1 MSTLFTKIIEGEI
14 PGQFV
19 YKDELAVAFMT
30 IQPAQPGHLLVVPR
44 EEVDH
49 WDDLSSDLSAH
60 LMALST
66 RLAKVQKQV
75 YGCKRIALSILGL
88 EVPHVHLH
96 LVPINEMQDMSF
108 GGGAFSEQAELAI
121 EAEKI
126 RAALEAS

>member
-1 MSTLFTKIIEGEI
+1 MTTLFTKIIQGEI

-30 IQPAQPGHLLVVPR
+30 IQPAQPGHLLVVPI

-49 WDDLSSDLSAH
+49 WDDLTPALNAH
-60 LMALST
+60 LMALAT
-66 RLAKVQKQV
+66 KLAKVQKDV
-75 YGCKRIALSILGL
+75 YGCKRVALNIIGL

-96 LVPINEMQDMSF
+96 LIPINEMSDVSF
-108 GGGAFSEQAELAI
+108 GGDAFAEQADLAI

-126 RAALEAS
+126 RAALAK